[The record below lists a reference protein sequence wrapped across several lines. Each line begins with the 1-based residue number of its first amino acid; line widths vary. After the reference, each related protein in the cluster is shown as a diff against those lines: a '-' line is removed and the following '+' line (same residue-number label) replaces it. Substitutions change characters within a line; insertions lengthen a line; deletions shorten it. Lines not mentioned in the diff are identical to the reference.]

1 MINPTR
7 RSLLRGSLAAA
18 ATASLAR
25 PYLANA
31 AATTATV
38 WWTQG
43 FAQEEDIA
51 YKKLVADYQKAS
63 GNTIDYSIV
72 PFAPLRQK
80 EISAITTGAVPDV
93 MEYADFELLP
103 TNAWQD
109 KLVDVSDI
117 VETQKS
123 NFMDTALHSVYCY
136 NLEAKKRSYYAV
148 PMKAAGIPFRY
159 WRSLIEKAGYK
170 DADVPKTWDAFL
182 DFFKP
187 VQDKLRAQGMRNIY
201 AYGYQLTATGVDP
214 HITFQ
219 GYMNAYGGKDLA
231 TPDGRIHTDDPKI
244 KEAAVKALVKLTTPY
259 KDGYVPPGVTS
270 WNDADD
276 NNAFH
281 SKLVVMDYDGSLSTE
296 VALYKDKDQYN
307 DIVTYGMPLG
317 NDGQPVASPLPVFG
331 ALIPKGAKNVELA
344 KEFLKYAIEPK
355 VLDEYLKGGL
365 GRWMIPMPAMTRTD
379 PFWRDP
385 KDPHVVTYTKLT
397 IDSPTIALYE
407 AFNPAFAQINTE
419 EIFSIAEFDVMK
431 SGMAPEAAIDKAFK
445 RIDAIFAKY
454 PIEQA

>member
-1 MINPTR
+1 MNKPNR
-7 RSLLRGSLAAA
+7 RSILRGSLAVAA
-18 ATASLAR
+18 STALAR
-25 PYLANA
+25 PYIAKA

-43 FAQEEDIA
+43 FAQEEDVAFRDLVTA
-51 YKKLVADYQKAS
+51 YEKAS
-63 GNTIDYSIV
+63 GNKIDYSIV

-80 EISAITTGAVPDV
+80 EISAITSGDVPDI
-93 MEYADFELLP
+93 MEFADFQLLP

-109 KLVDVSDI
+109 KLVDVSD
-117 VETQKS
+117 VVNTQKAKY
-123 NFMDTALHSVYCY
+123 METALHSAYCY
-136 NLEAKKRSYYAV
+136 NNATKKRTFYAV
-148 PMKAAGIPFRY
+148 PMKAAGVPFRY

-170 DADVPKTWDAFL
+170 DADVPKTWDAFV

-219 GYMNAYGGKDLA
+219 GYMNAYGGKDLV
-231 TPDGRIHTDDPKI
+231 TPDGRIHTDDPQI

-259 KDGYVPPGVTS
+259 KEGYVPPGVTS

-281 SKLVVMDYDGSLSTE
+281 SKLIVMDYDGSLSTE
-296 VALYKDKDQYN
+296 VALYKEKDQYD
-307 DIVTYGMPLG
+307 DIVTYGLPLG
-317 NDGQPVASPLPVFG
+317 NDGKPVASPLPVFG
-331 ALIPKGAKNVELA
+331 ALIPKGAQNVALA
-344 KEFLKYAIEPK
+344 KEFLTYAIQPK
-355 VLDEYLKGGL
+355 VLNTYLKGGL
-365 GRWMIPMPAMTRTD
+365 GRWMIPMPEMTRTD

-407 AFNPAFAQINTE
+407 AFNPGFAEINTK
-419 EIFSIAEFDVMK
+419 EIFSVAEFDVMK
-431 SGMAPEAAIDKAFK
+431 NGVAPEAAIDKAFK
-445 RIDAIFAKY
+445 EIEKIVARY

>member
-1 MINPTR
+1 MIKTSR
-7 RSLLRGSLAAA
+7 RSLLRGSLAVAA
-18 ATASLAR
+18 AGALGR
-25 PYLANA
+25 PYIANA

-43 FAQEEDIA
+43 FAEEEDVA
-51 YKKLVADYQKAS
+51 FRKMVADYQKAS

-80 EISAITTGAVPDV
+80 EISAITSGSVPDV
-93 MEYADFELLP
+93 MEFADFELLP
-103 TNAWQD
+103 MSAWQD
-109 KLVDVSDI
+109 QLVDVSDV
-117 VETQKS
+117 VESQKS
-123 NFMDTALHSVYCY
+123 QFMDTALHSTYCY
-136 NLEAKKRSYYAV
+136 NNATKKRSFYAV

-170 DADVPKTWDAFL
+170 DADVPNKWDEFV
-182 DFFKP
+182 DFFRP

-201 AYGYQLTATGVDP
+201 AYAYQLTATGVDP

-219 GYMNAYGGKDLA
+219 GYMNAYGGKDLV
-231 TPDGRIHTDDPKI
+231 TPDGRIHTDDPQI
-244 KEAAVKALVKLTTPY
+244 KEAAVKALVKLTTAY
-259 KDGYVPPGVTS
+259 KDGYVPPGCTS

-307 DIVTYGMPLG
+307 DIVTYGLPLG
-317 NDGQPVASPLPVFG
+317 NDGKPVASPLPIFG
-331 ALIPKGAKNVELA
+331 ALVPKGANNVELA
-344 KEFLKYAIEPK
+344 KEFLKYTIEPK

-365 GRWMIPMPAMTRTD
+365 GRWMIPMPEVTRTD

-385 KDPHVVTYTKLT
+385 KDPHVVAYTKLT
-397 IDSPTIALYE
+397 VDSPTIALYE
-407 AFNPAFAQINTE
+407 AFNPAFAEINTH

-431 SGMAPEAAIDKAFK
+431 NGMAPEAAIDKAFTEIEK
-445 RIDAIFAKY
+445 IFARY
-454 PIEQA
+454 PIQQA